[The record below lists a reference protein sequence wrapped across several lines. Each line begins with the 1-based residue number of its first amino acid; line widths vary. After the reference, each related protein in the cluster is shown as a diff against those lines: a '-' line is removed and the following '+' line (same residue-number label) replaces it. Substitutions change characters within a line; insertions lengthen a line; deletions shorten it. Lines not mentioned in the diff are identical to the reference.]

1 MFLSR
6 VFTTIR
12 VAYRADPPMRELECV
27 PMSFLPARLP
37 ARLTAGL
44 TVGLAASV
52 AAVVVVLASLA
63 PLAPA
68 HAERDPRPASSPDV
82 SPRKSF
88 ASFELRVLDRINEVR
103 AQAGLRKIARLDSC
117 VDKMAEKWAGRL
129 ASRGVLEHRNQNQVI
144 RRCGQRWAG
153 ENLVKGT
160 RLTPYGAVD
169 AWLASPGHRE
179 IMMKPRAR
187 LAGVAFTR
195 DGRGEYVGVLNVTDP
210 G

>member
-1 MFLSR
+1 
-6 VFTTIR
+6 
-12 VAYRADPPMRELECV
+12 
-27 PMSFLPARLP
+27 MSFLPARLT

-44 TVGLAASV
+44 ATGVA
-52 AAVVVVLASLA
+52 AAVVALA

-68 HAERDPRPASSPDV
+68 APAQAAPAPLPASSADV
-82 SPRKSF
+82 SARKSF
-88 ASFELRVLDRINEVR
+88 ASFEVRVLDRINEVR
-103 AQAGLRKIARLDSC
+103 AGAGLRKIARLDSC
-117 VDKMAEKWAGRL
+117 VDRMAEKWAGHL
-129 ASRGVLEHRNQNQVI
+129 ASRGVLEHRDPREVL
-144 RRCGQRWAG
+144 RRCGQSWAG

-160 RLTPYGAVD
+160 RLTPAAAVE

-195 DGRGEYVGVLNVTDP
+195 DGRGQYVGVLNVTDP

>member
-1 MFLSR
+1 
-6 VFTTIR
+6 
-12 VAYRADPPMRELECV
+12 
-27 PMSFLPARLP
+27 MSFLPARL
-37 ARLTAGL
+37 TA
-44 TVGLAASV
+44 GLAASV
-52 AAVVVVLASLA
+52 AAVVVALASLA

-68 HAERDPRPASSPDV
+68 HAEREPRPASSTDV
-82 SPRKSF
+82 SPRASL

-103 AQAGLRKIARLDSC
+103 ASAGLRKIARLDTC
-117 VDKMAEKWAGRL
+117 VDRMAEQWAGRL
-129 ASRGVLEHRNQNQVI
+129 ASRGVLEHRNQSQVL

-160 RLTPYGAVD
+160 RLTPAGAVD

-187 LAGVAFTR
+187 LAGVAFAR
-195 DGRGEYVGVLNVTDP
+195 NGRGQFVGVLNVTDP